1 MARRSSVALQFRA
14 ESYDHPDGTVDGG
27 TVMTWIDKTAYAAA
41 ASWSGTNVV
50 TSYVGNMHF
59 AHPVPVETRVVVQ
72 ARVVHTGATSIHVQT
87 RVILPDLPG
96 GPAGSA
102 EAAGGVSAAGVSR
115 GAAGGG
121 GAAGATGADGA
132 GTEPPSAEPVVCT
145 ECVMVYV
152 SVDERHRAQPVRP
165 WEPDT
170 PAQMERERL
179 AKIRS
184 HMRREVEELIA
195 SAPRPEGSTAERIVL
210 RFLAATK
217 DVYPGETIQ
226 GGAVMRWIDEAADV
240 CASRWCGESVVAVFA
255 GGVRFYEPVHV
266 GDLVELEARLVHTGP
281 RSMHVSVQA
290 RAGDRRN
297 PVPSLIAH
305 GLAVMVATG
314 EDGRAQEIRQWV
326 PTTEAD
332 RVIERRAVEL
342 VGLRN
347 RFAHEWAAG

>member
-27 TVMTWIDKTAYAAA
+27 TVMTWIDKAAYAAA

-72 ARVVHTGATSIHVQT
+72 ARVVHTGTTSIHVQT

-102 EAAGGVSAAGVSR
+102 EAAGGVVAAGV
-115 GAAGGG
+115 AAGSGESS
-121 GAAGATGADGA
+121 T
-132 GTEPPSAEPVVCT
+132 EPVVCT

-152 SVDERHRAQPVRP
+152 SVDEQHRPQPVTP
-165 WEPDT
+165 WEPAT

-210 RFLAATK
+210 RFLATTK

-226 GGAVMRWIDEAADV
+226 GGSVMLWIDEAADV

-255 GGVRFYEPVHV
+255 GGVRFYEPVRV

-314 EDGRAQEIRQWV
+314 EDGRAQQIRQWE

-332 RVIERRAVEL
+332 RVLERRAVEL

-347 RFAHEWAAG
+347 RSAHEWAAG